1 MFATEGIQDGVST
14 GEEAESQEPS
24 PLCSHDEPLHATIA
38 DLMDKAFA
46 QARASS
52 STEGTTTTT
61 ISPDAWRAWALPR
74 ITMAPNHPMTYP
86 SEQILYHYT
95 KDLGF
100 LAKVVN
106 AHFNHQSTDYLR
118 SAPSRTVIECR
129 SLMQQVLS
137 ECATKHPEG
146 IDGILLSG
154 GLDTSILAEASAQT
168 WSDELGTTTGQLSL
182 DKHGAARPLLTFKHA
197 FTLQAHPDAQDAVFA
212 ASIYERLKG
221 VSLEHH
227 HVLKDTLDE
236 LLLHAPQVTKILVSC
251 DPMELRNSLVIYAT
265 LAKAA
270 ALGVRQ
276 VVTGDAADEIFCG
289 YSFYHHMDEEAL
301 LAYRLQIIQVM
312 QFTASK
318 LGKSFGIEVVS
329 PFLDPRVVAFA
340 SKLTK
345 ADLIG
350 ERTPVPFDGAVHGK
364 LVLRQAF
371 PESFSQW
378 RAKQPIEQGSG
389 TTALRME
396 FFDDRWTK
404 EEFEELQREVFQTHR
419 VFVRDNEH
427 LFFFQAFVQAF
438 ESDLANVPKQRCL
451 NTATTGAGGEDEIVG
466 EGFCPACYFELS
478 HADQDFCVT
487 CGFWPTKPTAT
498 NDAKGYASQALEK
511 LAQDKQ
517 RLMRG

>member
-1 MFATEGIQDGVST
+1 
-14 GEEAESQEPS
+14 
-24 PLCSHDEPLHATIA
+24 
-38 DLMDKAFA
+38 MDKAFA
-46 QARASS
+46 QARAT
-52 STEGTTTTT
+52 STSGSTT

-74 ITMAPNHPMTYP
+74 VTMAPNHPMTYP
-86 SEQILYHYT
+86 PEQILYHYT
-95 KDLGF
+95 KDLTF
-100 LAKVVN
+100 LAKVVD

-118 SAPSRTVIECR
+118 SAPSKRAIECR
-129 SLMQQVLS
+129 SLLQQVLS
-137 ECATKHPEG
+137 EYATRYPEG

-168 WSDELGTTTGQLSL
+168 WSDELGTTGQLSL
-182 DKHGAARPLLTFKHA
+182 DKHGAARPLLKFRYA
-197 FTLQAHPDAQDAVFA
+197 FTLQARPDAQDAVFA
-212 ASIYERLKG
+212 ASIYEKLKG

-236 LLLHAPQVTKILVSC
+236 LLLHAPQVTKILASC

-265 LAKAA
+265 LAKAT
-270 ALGVRQ
+270 ALGVQQ

-289 YSFYHHMDEEAL
+289 YSFYHRMDEDAL

-318 LGKSFGIEVVS
+318 LGESFGIEVLS
-329 PFLDPRVVAFA
+329 PFLDPRVVEFA
-340 SKLTK
+340 RKLSKT
-345 ADLIG
+345 DLIG

-389 TTALRME
+389 TTALRMG
-396 FFDDRWTK
+396 FFDNRWSK
-404 EEFEELQREVFQTHR
+404 PEFEQLQREIFQKHR

-427 LFFFQAFVQAF
+427 LFFFQAFLEAF
-438 ESDLANVPKQRCL
+438 NQDLATVPKQRCL
-451 NTATTGAGGEDEIVG
+451 HTTTASGIEKEMEVD

-487 CGFWPTKPTAT
+487 CGFWPTKSTAT
-498 NDAKGYASQALEK
+498 NDAKGYATQALER

-517 RLMRG
+517 RLMRA